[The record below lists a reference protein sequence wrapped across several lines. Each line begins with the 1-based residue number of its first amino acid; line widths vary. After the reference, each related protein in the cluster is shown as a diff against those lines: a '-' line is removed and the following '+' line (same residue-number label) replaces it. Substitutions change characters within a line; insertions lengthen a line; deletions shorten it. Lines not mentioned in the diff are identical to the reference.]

1 MSPKQKIMKKFYL
14 LSILLVGLLGWIQAQ
29 PTFEIDNAT
38 GDPGG
43 VVSINFKVKDF
54 TGVVGMQFSIN
65 WDPTVLQFAE
75 VKNITNQ
82 INALDRSA
90 FNTDANRV
98 DNGDILF
105 QWFDTGAEGNSLPDG
120 TIIFTID
127 FTIVGGSG
135 STTNITISDEP
146 RKIEVI
152 DESET
157 NVGLNVTD
165 GIFTASGMGG
175 GGSLRLLGSDEMG
188 ALDETVCVEITTQG
202 FSNIAGMQF
211 SLNWDPAFLQFT
223 EVGEFN
229 LAGLNEGTFNT
240 DDVANGKIGLQWTDP
255 DVGGITLGNGTK
267 IFNICFKILSAEGSS
282 SVTFASEPVSIEF
295 VDGDDNRVTFNKKD
309 GSVSTEEVGTS
320 DCNAEGFAMEA
331 SAPNN
336 VEPSSEVCVDFKVKD
351 FTDITTLA
359 TTVEW
364 NKDVITNPRIES
376 INLDGLNESLFNLD
390 QGANGLFSFVWIDG
404 TTEGIDLADG
414 TVLFTICYDVVG
426 SEGQSTTVS
435 FTDMITD
442 REVSRLSVAI
452 QFNQCDGLINV
463 GNGSGL
469 NISSNLTAPS
479 CAGEFDGGINISVS
493 GGTEP
498 YSYAWTRG
506 GSSVSTDEDLNN
518 VAAGTYVVEVT
529 DGAGVKGSREIV
541 LSDPAGV
548 RITNAVIVEG
558 TGSDGSIGLTLAGGS
573 TPLSFAWSNS
583 ATTRDIAG
591 LAFGTYG
598 LTITEANGCTL
609 DTSFNVGAGDLM
621 VEVDVNVVSCNG
633 ENDGSASANAT
644 GGAAPYTYSWSNA
657 ETSSSISGLSPGSY
671 TVTVTDGAGNSVSA
685 GGEIMEPNQLVVN
698 VETTP
703 SPNNSEGTALAQV
716 SGGTAPYTYR
726 WNDSNPPSTTRLIIN
741 LAQGSYSVLV
751 TDDNGCQAQAIGD
764 IGESDVPCFSARL
777 IMTPNGDGRNDEFD
791 LACVDGTDNE
801 LLVFNRQGEMVYEAT
816 NYSNDWLG
824 IDQGGEELEDG
835 AYYWVL
841 RVRRNGIL
849 EQFKGHLT
857 ILRNLN

>member
-1 MSPKQKIMKKFYL
+1 MKKFYL
-14 LSILLVGLLGWIQAQ
+14 LSILLVGLLGWMQAQ
-29 PTFEIDNAT
+29 PTFEIDDAT

-54 TGVVGMQFSIN
+54 TGIVGMQFSIN

-75 VKNITNQ
+75 IKNITNE
-82 INALDRSA
+82 INAFDGSA

-98 DNGDILF
+98 DNGQILF
-105 QWFDTGAEGNSLPDG
+105 QWFDTGAEGNTLADG

-135 STTNITISDEP
+135 SSTNITISDDP
-146 RKIEVI
+146 RKIEII

-157 NVGLNVTD
+157 NIGLNVTD
-165 GIFTASGMGG
+165 GTFTATGMGG
-175 GGSLRLLGSDEMG
+175 GGSLRLLGSDEIG
-188 ALDETVCVEITTQG
+188 SLDETVCVDITAQG

-211 SLNWDPAFLQFT
+211 SLSWDPAFLQFS
-223 EVGEFN
+223 EVTNFN
-229 LAGLNEGTFNT
+229 LDGLNEGTFNT
-240 DDVANGKIGLQWTDP
+240 DDVANGKIGLQWNDP
-255 DVGGITLGNGTK
+255 DVAGITLGNNTR
-267 IFNICFKILSAEGSS
+267 IFSICFKILGSEGNST
-282 SVTFASEPVSIEF
+282 VAFASEPVSIEF

-309 GSVSTEEVGTS
+309 GSVSTDGGGGGTS

-331 SAPNN
+331 SVPAN
-336 VEPSSEVCVDFKVKD
+336 VDAGSEVCVDFKVKD
-351 FTDITTLA
+351 FIDITTLGA
-359 TTVEW
+359 TVEW
-364 NKDVITNPRIES
+364 DNAVITNPRIES
-376 INLDGLNESLFNLD
+376 INLDGLNENLFNLD
-390 QGANGLFSFVWIDG
+390 QGANGLFSFVWIDN
-404 TTEGIDLADG
+404 TTEGINLPDG
-414 TVLFTICYDVVG
+414 SILFTICYNVVG

-442 REVSRLSVAI
+442 REVSQLSIAI
-452 QFNQCDGLINV
+452 PFNQCDGVINV

-469 NISSNLTAPS
+469 NISSSLTTPS
-479 CAGEFDGGINISVS
+479 CAGEFDGAIDISVS

-498 YSYAWTRG
+498 YTYSWTRG
-506 GSSVSTDEDLNN
+506 GSAVSTDEDLSN
-518 VAAGTYVVEVT
+518 VSAGTYTVNIA
-529 DGAGVKGSREIV
+529 DGTGLEASRNIV
-541 LSDPAGV
+541 LNDPVGV
-548 RITNAVIVEG
+548 RIINAVIVEG
-558 TGSDGSIGLTLAGGS
+558 SGMDGSIALTLSGGS
-573 TPLSFAWSNS
+573 TPLDFAWSNG

-621 VEVDVNVVSCNG
+621 VQIDLTDLSCTG
-633 ENDGSASANAT
+633 ENDGAASANVN
-644 GGAAPYTYSWSNA
+644 GGGAPYTYSWSNG
-657 ETSSSISGLSPGSY
+657 ETTSSISGLEPGSY
-671 TVTVTDGAGNSVSA
+671 AVTVTDAAGTTVEAS
-685 GGEIMEPNQLVVN
+685 GDIDEPNQLVVN

-716 SGGTAPYTYR
+716 SGGTGPYTYR
-726 WNDSNPPSTTRLIIN
+726 WNDGNPPSTTRLIIN
-741 LAQGSYSVLV
+741 LPQGSFSVLV

-777 IMTPNGDGRNDEFD
+777 VMTPNGDGRNDEFD
-791 LACVDGTDNE
+791 LACTAGTDNE
-801 LLVFNRQGEMVYEAT
+801 LQVFNRQGELVYEAT

-824 IDQGGEELEDG
+824 VDQGGEELVDG

-841 RVRRNGIL
+841 QVRRNGIL
-849 EQFKGHLT
+849 EQFKGHVT